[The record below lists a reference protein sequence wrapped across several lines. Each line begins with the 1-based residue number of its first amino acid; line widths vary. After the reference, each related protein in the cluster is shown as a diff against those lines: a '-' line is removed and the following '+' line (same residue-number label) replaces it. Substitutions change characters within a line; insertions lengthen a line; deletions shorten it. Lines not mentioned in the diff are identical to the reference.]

1 MVSIK
6 WYTPWVFQIPV
17 LSKYMQLYELCLSI
31 ISAYNI
37 DFLLA
42 FILLTIVNAA
52 NGEPANGGPMKAAGA
67 FNIVTKPKPAV
78 SWSNPR

>member
-1 MVSIK
+1 M
-6 WYTPWVFQIPV
+6 
-17 LSKYMQLYELCLSI
+17 
-31 ISAYNI
+31 
-37 DFLLA
+37 A

-78 SWSNPR
+78 S